1 MQSTISGDI
10 REELRSQV
18 LDKFSDNV
26 TSFTWRL
33 ETLVGVNANCR
44 SNVGA
49 TWMICYPRACTFSM
63 YAQPHTD

>member
-1 MQSTISGDI
+1 MQSTISGDF
-10 REELRSQV
+10 REDLRSQV

-33 ETLVGVNANCR
+33 ETLVGVNADCR

-49 TWMICYPRACTFSM
+49 TWMICYPQGLVLS
-63 YAQPHTD
+63 